1 MSPFMMLFGLL
12 LLLTFG
18 VTILVMKPTKSE
30 KAVQQ
35 RLRMIEGLSTPAG
48 EDVQGILK
56 QEAISD
62 VQWLNEIMQQFSLF
76 VKLQRLLMQA
86 ESKWTVG
93 KLLFGSLLIA
103 ICVTWGATLWAP
115 AVAGLTVVLGVVA
128 GSAPYLYLIQ
138 RRAARFRRFEELLPE
153 SIDLMARA
161 LRAGHTITSAI
172 EMVSEEVPEPV
183 ASEFR
188 RVFEE
193 QNFGLPL
200 REAMLGLTDRV
211 PLPDV
216 RFLVTAILVQK
227 ETGGNL
233 AEVLDKTTVVIRER
247 FRLRGQLRIYTAQG
261 RLTGWIL
268 AALPF
273 LLFAA
278 LSFINPDY
286 ERVLLTDPTGQK
298 LIYAGLIMM
307 VIGAWVIRRVID
319 IKV

>member
-1 MSPFMMLFGLL
+1 MSPFMLFGLL

-48 EDVQGILK
+48 EDMQGILK

-76 VKLQRLLMQA
+76 VKLRRLLIQA

-93 KLLFGSLLIA
+93 KLIFGSIFLA
-103 ICVTWGATLWAP
+103 ICATWGATLWAP
-115 AVAGLTVVLGVVA
+115 AAGLAVVVGLVA
-128 GSAPYLYLIQ
+128 GSGPYVYLIQ
-138 RRAARFRRFEELLPE
+138 KRAMRFRRFEELLPD

-183 ASEFR
+183 SSEFR
-188 RVFEE
+188 HVFEE

-200 REAMLGLTDRV
+200 REAMLGLVDRV

-268 AALPF
+268 AGMPF
-273 LLFAA
+273 FLFAA
-278 LSFINPDY
+278 LNFINPEY
-286 ERVLLTDPTGQK
+286 ERLLLTDPTGRK
-298 LIYAGLIMM
+298 MIYAGLVMM
-307 VIGAWVIRRVID
+307 ALGAWVIRRVID